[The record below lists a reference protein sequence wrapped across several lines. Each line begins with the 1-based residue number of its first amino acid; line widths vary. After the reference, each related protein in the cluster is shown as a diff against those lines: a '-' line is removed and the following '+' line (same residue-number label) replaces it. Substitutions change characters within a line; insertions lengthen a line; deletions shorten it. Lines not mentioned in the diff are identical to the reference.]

1 MQLAWDKRIGRF
13 YCTLFRNRE
22 EKENPGGYLTAD
34 CRGNLLAC
42 MTTFKNKHTACSLRI
57 GTEPEMMWLKYDERR
72 QAEGRLFQAL
82 SATTSTSSRACVLF
96 TCR

>member
-1 MQLAWDKRIGRF
+1 MGTEIGRF

-34 CRGNLLAC
+34 CRGNLRR
-42 MTTFKNKHTACSLRI
+42 MHDEFKNKHGRSLRI
-57 GTEPEMMWLKYDERR
+57 GTEPEMMWLKYDEN
-72 QAEGRLFQAL
+72 GKPKDGYSKTL
-82 SATTSTSSRACVLF
+82 SATTSTSSRACVLS